1 MTRAQPM
8 PDPLDPAELRG
19 DAPLFDAYLRAVS
32 EPRTPFII
40 PGHKGRRDLIG
51 DLAAWDSP
59 LYGGVDDVKQRG
71 GYLDEA
77 ERRAARAFGADLARF
92 SVGGSTHGNQ
102 SVALAVC
109 GPGDRVIVP
118 RTLHRSLLS
127 ALVLTGAEP
136 VWFQPRID
144 AATGLPKGVAADQVE
159 AAFAEAPDAVAVF
172 TADPGYIGTMGQTAA
187 IAEVAHA
194 HGVPL
199 VVDAAWAG
207 HFGFSSALP
216 PHALALG
223 ADALVTSVH
232 KALPGAGQAA
242 LILAQTERIDAA
254 RFAAAVEST
263 MTTSPSGAIMA
274 SIDAARA
281 LLERDGERL
290 GRDLVDLVASARCRL
305 RAIEGLVVL
314 DGPDVDP
321 AKLVLLLPGT
331 GADGIAVE
339 GDLLEQ
345 GMALEMADR
354 DTLIAMITH
363 ADGEAEIETFV
374 AAVTASIEARRG
386 TPRSVVGAA
395 SWTVD
400 PQTVMP
406 PREAFFA
413 VHEVVAAEAAIGRV
427 CAELIAPYPPGV
439 PVLAPGERIT
449 QGALDSLLAARDAG
463 TRIAYAGDPRLDSLR
478 VVRRES
484 CA

>member
-1 MTRAQPM
+1 MTPAQTT
-8 PDPLDPAELRG
+8 PDPLDPAGLRG
-19 DAPLFDAYLRAVS
+19 DAPLFDAYLRAIS
-32 EPRTPFII
+32 ERRTPFII

-77 ERRAARAFGADLARF
+77 ERRAARAWGADLARF

-102 SVALAVC
+102 AVALAVC

-136 VWFQPRID
+136 VWVQPRID
-144 AATGLPKGVAADQVE
+144 TATGLPKGVAADQIE
-159 AAFAEAPDAVAVF
+159 AAFAEAPGAVAVF
-172 TADPGYIGTMGQTAA
+172 TADPGYIGTMGETAA
-187 IAEVAHA
+187 IAEVAHGRGA
-194 HGVPL
+194 PL
-199 VVDAAWAG
+199 IVDAAWAG

-223 ADALVTSVH
+223 ADAMVTSVH

-242 LILAQTERIDAA
+242 LILARTERIDPA

-290 GRDLVDLVASARCRL
+290 GRELVALVDSARRRL
-305 RAIEGLVVL
+305 SAIEGLVVL

-321 AKLVLLLPGT
+321 AKLVLVLAGT
-331 GADGIAVE
+331 GADGIAIE
-339 GDLLEQ
+339 RDLLDR

-363 ADGEAEIETFV
+363 ADTEAEV
-374 AAVTASIEARRG
+374 DALVTAVSESVQERRG
-386 TPRSVVGAA
+386 TSRPVVGAA

-400 PQTVMP
+400 PQMVAP

-413 VHEVVAAEAAIGRV
+413 PHEVVAADRAIGRV
-427 CAELIAPYPPGV
+427 SAELIAPYPPGV

-449 QGALDSLLAARDAG
+449 AEALDSLRAARAAG
-463 TRIAYAGDPRLDSLR
+463 TRIAYASNPQLHSLR
-478 VVRRES
+478 VLR
-484 CA
+484 